1 MFYQVNLLVP
11 QLEGCSQALAER
23 SNLGKG
29 RDVKVLDPR
38 SASLRGSVRH
48 WGWRLR
54 FPANLLTVPAMGR
67 LQWSQIIRMAFSL
80 NLNG

>member
-1 MFYQVNLLVP
+1 
-11 QLEGCSQALAER
+11 LARGLDE
-23 SNLGKG
+23 
-29 RDVKVLDPR
+29 KVLDSR
-38 SASLRGSVRH
+38 FASLRGSAKH

-54 FPANLLTVPAMGR
+54 FPANLLTVPAMGT